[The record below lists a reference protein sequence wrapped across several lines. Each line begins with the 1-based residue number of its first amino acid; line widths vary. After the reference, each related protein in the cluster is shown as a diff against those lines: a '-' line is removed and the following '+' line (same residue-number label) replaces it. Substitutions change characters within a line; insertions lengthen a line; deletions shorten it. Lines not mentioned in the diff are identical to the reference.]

1 MIRETG
7 VQRVGVWSWARGVSL
22 VPCLRSV
29 MAAQGGTAVEGAG
42 SRLGVVWGRLAF
54 SEPALPP
61 WNVIITI
68 H

>member
-7 VQRVGVWSWARGVSL
+7 SQRVGSWSWARGISL
-22 VPCLRSV
+22 VSCLRSV
-29 MAAQGGTAVEGAG
+29 MAAQGGTAVEGAV
-42 SRLGVVWGRLAF
+42 SRLGVAEGRLAF

-61 WNVIITI
+61 GLVIIMI

>member
-1 MIRETG
+1 
-7 VQRVGVWSWARGVSL
+7 
-22 VPCLRSV
+22 

-42 SRLGVVWGRLAF
+42 SRLGVVGGRLAF

-68 H
+68 HYFTCRYVYIASYVLNTSGGGPHGLPHTN